1 MVLIKMKNKTRMKLK
16 NIIISTAVAL
26 SAAALQSC
34 DYFLP
39 GNFELIDYVDYSSDY
54 SGDKLVLNG
63 RITDLHG
70 VYAEVTHTVRP
81 EHKEVSDTV
90 ADATVYLIED
100 GETIAELHKNPE
112 RKLTINYAERFM
124 FYLLPGEV
132 EIKEG
137 HKYGMRLES
146 KTRGTVESEQST
158 MPSHV
163 TVDSVWVE
171 SSASWRLISFGIK
184 YHDADDEATLCPFM
198 RNYRKQ
204 SCHTYCTPYYNILQ
218 KSTNGKGTA
227 EVSNNAYNHFSD
239 SISVEMLT
247 LSPDLASYIN
257 SLSAYDESSEDEAY
271 EFPLPVDGN
280 INGGYGFVGAYSVS
294 AMTLIPDEEFTTPDE
309 NDESDMTYDRW
320 DDEITIDQYMF
331 FDMWWWWNL

>member
-1 MVLIKMKNKTRMKLK
+1 MVLMKNWKQKKMKFN
-16 NIIISTAVAL
+16 NIIIATAAAL

-81 EHKEVSDTV
+81 EKKEVSDTV

-100 GETIAELHKNPE
+100 GITIAELHNNPE
-112 RKLTINYAERFM
+112 RKLTLNYAERYM
-124 FYLLPGEV
+124 YYLLPGEV
-132 EIKEG
+132 DIKEG
-137 HKYGMRLES
+137 HKYSMRVES
-146 KTRGTVESEQST
+146 KTRGAAESEPST
-158 MPSHV
+158 MPGHM

-171 SSASWRLISFGIK
+171 STSWIQLTSFGIK
-184 YHDADDEATLCPFM
+184 YHGADDDMTLCPFM

-204 SCHTYCTPYYNILQ
+204 SCHTYSAPHYNILQ
-218 KSTNGKGTA
+218 NSTNGAGSA
-227 EVSNNAYNHFSD
+227 IVENNAYNYFTD

-247 LSPDLASYIN
+247 LSPDLAKYIK
-257 SLSAYDESSEDEAY
+257 SLSAYSESADDEAY
-271 EFPLPVDGN
+271 EYPLPVDEN
-280 INGGYGFVGAYSVS
+280 INNGYGFVGAYSVS
-294 AMTLIPDEEFTTPDE
+294 AKRLIPDDKFTKPDE

-320 DDEITIDQYMF
+320 DDERTIKDYIF
-331 FDMWWWWNL
+331 FDMWWLWQR

>member
-1 MVLIKMKNKTRMKLK
+1 MEMKNKTRMKLN
-16 NIIISTAVAL
+16 NIIISTAAAL

-63 RITDLHG
+63 RITDRHG
-70 VYAEVTHTVRP
+70 VFAEVTHTVRP
-81 EHKEVSDTV
+81 ERKEVSDTV
-90 ADATVYLIED
+90 ADAAVYLIED
-100 GETIAELHKNPE
+100 GVTIAELHKNTE
-112 RKLTINYAERFM
+112 RRLTLNYAERFM
-124 FYLLPGEV
+124 FYLLPNEV

-137 HKYGMRLES
+137 HKYSMRVES

-158 MPSHV
+158 MPGHV
-163 TVDSVWVE
+163 AVDSVWVE
-171 SSASWRLISFGIK
+171 SCSSWRLISFGIR
-184 YHDADDEATLCPFM
+184 YHNADDEATLCPFM

-204 SCHTYCTPYYNILQ
+204 SCHTYCSPYYKILQ
-218 KSTNGKGTA
+218 KPTNGKGTGV
-227 EVSNNAYNHFSD
+227 VSNYADNHFTD

-247 LSPDLASYIN
+247 LSPDLTSYIN

-294 AMTLIPDEEFTTPDE
+294 AMTLIPDEKFTTPDE
-309 NDESDMTYDRW
+309 NDESDMTFDRW
-320 DDEITIDQYMF
+320 DDEITIDNYTF